1 MSRKIIASLAAM
13 LLAVTWGLCLL
24 LTLAFTLYRL
34 H

>member
-13 LLAVTWGLCLL
+13 LLAVAWGLCLL